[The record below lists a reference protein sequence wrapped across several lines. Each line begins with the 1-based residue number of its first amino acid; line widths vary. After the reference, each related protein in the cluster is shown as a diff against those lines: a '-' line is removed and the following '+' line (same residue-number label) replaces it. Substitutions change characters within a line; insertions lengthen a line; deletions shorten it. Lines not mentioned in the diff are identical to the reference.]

1 MAGGSGAMFF
11 VVLGERTYTL
21 TDGNINHEC
30 REIYSVYK
38 FGDNEYR

>member
-11 VVLGERTYTL
+11 VVLGEGIYYI
-21 TDGNINHEC
+21 DGHEC